1 MQALVD
7 RNLINFFHFLSI
19 KVSSIYVLL
28 PFGDPPILRIFFAF
42 RDDATQSVQSL
53 AVVVCHLSN
62 AGITASNYR

>member
-1 MQALVD
+1 MELWNQH
-7 RNLINFFHFLSI
+7 LINFFHFLSI

-28 PFGDPPILRIFFAF
+28 RIRDPPILRIFFAF